1 MMLAARVGGHLK
13 TQLVRGADTDALR
26 TGLSGGGVKV
36 RPPIAARAVHDGMQP
51 SQALS
56 RRHTSKIYHQD
67 KLVGD
72 GEVNPYN
79 ITARRM

>member
-1 MMLAARVGGHLK
+1 M
-13 TQLVRGADTDALR
+13 
-26 TGLSGGGVKV
+26 KV

-72 GEVNPYN
+72 VEVNPYN